1 MGRTLKSG
9 KYLKGRVKTDLRLQD
24 IWDLSEKG
32 IVGKEKVYAGTGM
45 HQMYTGDGFC
55 KARKVL
61 YSKHCSIR
69 KGRWDGNGL

>member
-24 IWDLSEKG
+24 IWDLSEKW

-45 HQMYTGDGFC
+45 HQMYKGMDSVRQERSFTASTG
-55 KARKVL
+55 V
-61 YSKHCSIR
+61 
-69 KGRWDGNGL
+69 